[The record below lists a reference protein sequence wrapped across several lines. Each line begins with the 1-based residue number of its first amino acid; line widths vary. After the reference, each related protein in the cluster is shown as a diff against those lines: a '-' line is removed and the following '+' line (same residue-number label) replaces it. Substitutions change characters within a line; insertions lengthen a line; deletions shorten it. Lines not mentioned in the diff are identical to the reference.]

1 MSNAVAIHAIAFE
14 DVSSHE
20 MCEWI
25 QYPENIIIDKKIN
38 RKEWKKR
45 QKSKLRRF
53 LEGRR

>member
-1 MSNAVAIHAIAFE
+1 MSNAVAIHAISFE
-14 DVSSHE
+14 DICAHE

-25 QYPENIIIDKKIN
+25 QYPENRIIDKKIN

-53 LEGRR
+53 IEGRR